1 MLKYTDTTRFNEL
14 VISNRVFNVLNDEP
28 WLHTVGAIRRTP
40 DRQLMRIPNFGA
52 LSLKDLRAEV
62 PFELREG
69 ERALDCWG
77 HEFAPGFYQ
86 TGMPAPTPMPVE
98 GETPPYFWL
107 GAEAALWPS
116 TSPLTATR

>member
-14 VISNRVFNVLNDEP
+14 VISDRVFNVLNNEP

-52 LSLKDLRAEV
+52 LSLKGLRAEV

-69 ERALDCWG
+69 EKALDCWG

-86 TGMPAPTPMPVE
+86 TGMSAPTPMPVE

-107 GAEAALWPS
+107 GAEAA
-116 TSPLTATR
+116 

>member
-14 VISNRVFNVLNDEP
+14 VISDRVFNVLNNEP

-40 DRQLMRIPNFGA
+40 DRQLMRIPNFGL
-52 LSLKDLRAEV
+52 LSLKGLRAEV

-69 ERALDCWG
+69 EKALDCWG
-77 HEFAPGFYQ
+77 HELAPGFYQ
-86 TGMPAPTPMPVE
+86 TKMSAPTPMPVK

-107 GAEAALWPS
+107 GAEAA
-116 TSPLTATR
+116 